1 MGALI
6 AAMGV
11 FIFVLLGI
19 VIAMYILSAL
29 ALSTLAKNN
38 GYADKA
44 FFAWLPFTNTYL
56 LGLLCGD
63 VNLFGK
69 LYLPANTSAILL
81 TVLPL
86 ATAIPIV
93 GFIVTICWWIL
104 FGHAIYNLLKMINPD
119 NAVLMTVL
127 AIIPATFISFPIY
140 LFINREATLDN
151 DVY

>member
-6 AAMGV
+6 AVMGA

-29 ALSTLAKNN
+29 AISTLAKNN

-69 LYLPANTSAILL
+69 LYLPAKTSALL
-81 TVLPL
+81 ITFLPL
-86 ATAIPIV
+86 AKAIPVVGVIV
-93 GFIVTICWWIL
+93 IVFWVIL
-104 FGHAIYNLLKMINPD
+104 LVHSMYNILKMINPD

-127 AIIPATFISFPIY
+127 AIIPVTSISFPIY

>member
-6 AAMGV
+6 AVMGA
-11 FIFVLLGI
+11 FIFVFVGI
-19 VIAMYILSAL
+19 VIVMYILAAL
-29 ALSTLAKNN
+29 GLSTLAKNN

-69 LYLPANTSAILL
+69 LYLPANTSALL
-81 TVLPL
+81 MTFLPL
-86 ATAIPIV
+86 AMAIPIV
-93 GFIVTICWWIL
+93 GFFVTVFFAIL
-104 FGHAIYNLLKMINPD
+104 FAHAIYNLLKMINPD

-127 AIIPATFISFPIY
+127 AIIPATYISFPIY
-140 LFINREATLDN
+140 LFIHKDAILDN

>member
-44 FFAWLPFTNTYL
+44 FFLR
-56 LGLLCGD
+56 
-63 VNLFGK
+63 
-69 LYLPANTSAILL
+69 
-81 TVLPL
+81 
-86 ATAIPIV
+86 
-93 GFIVTICWWIL
+93 GFLSQIRICWG
-104 FGHAIYNLLKMINPD
+104 FCAEM
-119 NAVLMTVL
+119 
-127 AIIPATFISFPIY
+127 
-140 LFINREATLDN
+140 
-151 DVY
+151 

>member
-93 GFIVTICWWIL
+93 GFIVTICW
-104 FGHAIYNLLKMINPD
+104 
-119 NAVLMTVL
+119 
-127 AIIPATFISFPIY
+127 
-140 LFINREATLDN
+140 
-151 DVY
+151 